1 MPETLKQQIMDPE
14 MTRKIDA
21 ILDRVKDPESGL
33 SVARLGLVE
42 RVRYNEQKQDI
53 YIFTDFQSHH
63 PGCVTCAGIA
73 MILISTIMRNLE
85 EEFRKEFPH
94 LTIQFV

>member
-1 MPETLKQQIMDPE
+1 MRKEMKRQVMDPG
-14 MTRKIDA
+14 MIRKIDA

-42 RVRYNEQKQDI
+42 RVRYNEQKQEI
-53 YIFTDFQSHH
+53 YIFTDFQSHC

-73 MILISTIMRNLE
+73 MALMFTIMKNLE
-85 EEFRKEFPH
+85 GKFRKEFPH
-94 LTIQFV
+94 LSIQFV